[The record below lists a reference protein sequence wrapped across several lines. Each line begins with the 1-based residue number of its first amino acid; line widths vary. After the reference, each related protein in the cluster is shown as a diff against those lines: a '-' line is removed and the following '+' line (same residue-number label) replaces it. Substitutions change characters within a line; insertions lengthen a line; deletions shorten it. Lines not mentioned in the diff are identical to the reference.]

1 MTIDTT
7 ETVYMDADLYIV
19 TNEDGNVTADEDRDT
34 AIERMSEDYGGQTL
48 RVTEMT
54 IKIPRPRD
62 AKANLTLPIE
72 GGETIKVAVTE

>member
-1 MTIDTT
+1 MTT
-7 ETVYMDADLYIV
+7 ETTWIETILYIV

-54 IKIPRPRD
+54 VKIPRPRD
-62 AKANLTLPIE
+62 AQAELTLPIE

>member
-19 TNEDGNVTADEDRDT
+19 TNEDGDVTADSDRDT
-34 AIERMSEDYGGQTL
+34 AIERMADEYGGATL
-48 RVTEMT
+48 RVTKMA

-62 AKANLTLPIE
+62 AQAELTLPVE
-72 GGETIKVAVTE
+72 GGETITATATE

>member
-1 MTIDTT
+1 MTDIVYIDATLW
-7 ETVYMDADLYIV
+7 VV

-54 IKIPRPRD
+54 VKIPRPRD
-62 AKANLTLPIE
+62 AQAELTLPIE
-72 GGETIKVAVTE
+72 GGEIIKVAVTE